1 MIEELTR
8 AVLQFAIAMVAT
20 ICFGV
25 AFQAPRRHFVSCG
38 LVGAVGWV
46 VYLLATS
53 LGGLSAPVAT
63 LIAAIPL
70 TAIARWFAIAHKAP
84 ITLFLLC
91 GIFPLV
97 PGLGIYQTAY
107 AMVNNATAEAGQIGF
122 TTLKTAIAMVL
133 AILLGLE
140 LPGSWFR
147 RLASH
152 WSK

>member
-1 MIEELTR
+1 MLELFTFSYFLPCLY
-8 AVLQFAIAMVAT
+8 AFVG
-20 ICFGV
+20 CV
-25 AFQAPRRHFVSCG
+25 AFAVSFNIHG
-38 LVGAVGWV
+38 REIPISALGGAVGWL
-46 VYLLATS
+46 VYLLFKPLWGVLPAIFLATFAVLCIS
-53 LGGLSAPVAT
+53 RFSAVQLRCPAT
-63 LIAAIPL
+63 IFLIA
-70 TAIARWFAIAHKAP
+70 
-84 ITLFLLC
+84 